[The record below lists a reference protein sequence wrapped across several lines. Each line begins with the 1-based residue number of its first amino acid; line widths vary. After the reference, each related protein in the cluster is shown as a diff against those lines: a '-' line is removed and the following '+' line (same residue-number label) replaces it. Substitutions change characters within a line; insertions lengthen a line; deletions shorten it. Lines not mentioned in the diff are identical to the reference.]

1 MASEAIKSFL
11 LAIQSII
18 RQQAV
23 EHYQQKR
30 SDKLE
35 KRLEKESISL
45 TEMEKKVE
53 GSVAGLDVNT
63 TLSPKH
69 PLSLKRAK
77 TEALKKRVDME
88 KRKHL
93 NSVQVCKTMTL
104 NNLKTSLPN
113 VFQELMRFSK
123 ASARAFEAIHE
134 HARPGISC
142 NESENSTNQI

>member
-69 PLSLKRAK
+69 PLSLKHAK
-77 TEALKKRVDME
+77 TEALKKRVQME
-88 KRKHL
+88 KGKHL

-104 NNLKTSLPN
+104 NNLKTSLPI
-113 VFQELMRFSK
+113 VFQALMGFSK
-123 ASARAFEAIHE
+123 SSTQVFEAIHV
-134 HARPGISC
+134 HARPEIPC
-142 NESENSTNQI
+142 NEAKNSTN